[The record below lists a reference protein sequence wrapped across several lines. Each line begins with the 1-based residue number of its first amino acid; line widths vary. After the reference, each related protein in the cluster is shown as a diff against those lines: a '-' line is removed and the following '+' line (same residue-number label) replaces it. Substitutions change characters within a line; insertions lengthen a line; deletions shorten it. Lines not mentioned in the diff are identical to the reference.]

1 MTAADRRAAL
11 GARLP
16 DLGVGALLVT
26 TLVNVRY
33 LTGFTGSNG
42 ALLVLPDAA
51 VFFTDGRYRDQAAA
65 ELPDVEHVI
74 EGFGTEQP
82 ARSGAPPRHS

>member
-11 GARLP
+11 GAALAEREL
-16 DLGVGALLVT
+16 DGLLVT

-42 ALLVLPDAA
+42 ALLVPTSGEP
-51 VFFTDGRYRDQAAA
+51 VF
-65 ELPDVEHVI
+65 VS
-74 EGFGTEQP
+74 
-82 ARSGAPPRHS
+82 ARSD